1 MTIKLQDELVSLA
14 STLNRKKNERD
25 MFSNRPHIFKRQLLV
40 LDRQIL
46 KLEKQVTVAEKQLGK
61 SNAKITRTGDPDDG
75 TVQTVPI
82 SNDASQWNL

>member
-1 MTIKLQDELVSLA
+1 MSLKLQDELISLA
-14 STLNRKKNERD
+14 GTLNRKKNERD

-46 KLEKQVTVAEKQLGK
+46 KLEKQVKVREGKLEK
-61 SNAKITRTGDPDDG
+61 SNARITRTGDPDDG

-82 SNDASQWNL
+82 SDDASQWNL

>member
-1 MTIKLQDELVSLA
+1 MSLKLQDELVSLA

-25 MFSNRPHIFKRQLLV
+25 MFSNRPHIFKRQLTM

-46 KLEKQVTVAEKQLGK
+46 KLEKQVIVAEKQLEK
-61 SNAKITRTGDPDDG
+61 SNAKITRTGLTDDEA
-75 TVQTVPI
+75 VCIVPI